1 MGFPRQGHWSGLL
14 FPFPGTQGYSW
25 PRDQT
30 CISCIGRRMLY
41 HWTTWESHEAT
52 WNTLY
57 DPVDVGNLIF
67 GSSALSKSSLN
78 IWKFSVHI
86 LLKPSLENFEH
97 YFASMWDECNSAIVR
112 TFFCIVFLWDWNEN
126 WPICYLKTNKQQ
138 NIRDTELK
146 KGIHPKPTWNPASLL
161 ANIKLEV
168 LTMY

>member
-1 MGFPRQGHWSGLL
+1 MFFFWNSLAFSMSQCCCLVIMPCPTFLL
-14 FPFPGTQGYSW
+14 LPTSSVHGISQTRTLEWVAISFSRDPGSSQ

-41 HWTTWESHEAT
+41 HWATWESHEAT

-57 DPVDVGNLIF
+57 DPVDAGNLIF

-97 YFASMWDECNSAIVR
+97 YFASMWDECNRAIVW
-112 TFFCIVFLWDWNEN
+112 TFFCIVFLRDWNEN
-126 WPICYLKTNKQQ
+126 RPIFYLKTNKQ
-138 NIRDTELK
+138 
-146 KGIHPKPTWNPASLL
+146 
-161 ANIKLEV
+161 
-168 LTMY
+168 